1 MENQVVA
8 EEVCLKEFDEWCDS
22 IGIDH
27 DVNEMDEESREDFIK
42 NRNTLI
48 KACKKGLLSF
58 GDGELEYTISDLSP
72 DGFKGSV
79 LKIGQPTGKIFTA
92 MDNLK
97 DTQSFKKLANVMS
110 AITGKD
116 VGYFD
121 KLHASDWRVLQVISV
136 FFITI

>member
-1 MENQVVA
+1 MENQVA
-8 EEVCLKEFDEWCDS
+8 EEVCLKEFDDWCDS

-27 DVNEMDEESREDFIK
+27 DTNEMNEEDKEDFIK

-48 KACKKGLLSF
+48 KACKKGRLVFSA
-58 GDGELEYTISDLSP
+58 GKIEYTISDLSP
-72 DGFKGSV
+72 DGFKGTT
-79 LKIGQPTGKIFTA
+79 LEIGQPTGKIFTA

-121 KLHASDWRVLQVISV
+121 KLHAGDWRVLQVISV